1 MIFNTYLKNL
11 DYSHIKDLCV
21 EKGKL
26 RTYRKKDFFI
36 CQNEIE
42 RFAGWVKEGIF
53 QYTYIDEEGEE
64 HIVGYSF
71 TNEFVC
77 DYSSFMKGCLSL
89 VNIQAIADCSVYEI
103 SRHDL
108 IEYLETNMETQRF
121 GRYVA
126 ENRNHSIFR
135 HDNFIGCFSADKIKM
150 PARKYFCFNIP
161 VYKNMVEEPS
171 CRSPYHKEYIRTG
184 ASGNPEDLCH

>member
-1 MIFNTYLKNL
+1 M
-11 DYSHIKDLCV
+11 
-21 EKGKL
+21 G
-26 RTYRKKDFFI
+26 
-36 CQNEIE
+36 
-42 RFAGWVKEGIF
+42 
-53 QYTYIDEEGEE
+53 
-64 HIVGYSF
+64 GYAPFSA
-71 TNEFVC
+71 
-77 DYSSFMKGCLSL
+77 
-89 VNIQAIADCSVYEI
+89 NIQAIADCSVYEI